1 MKIYPSAL
9 DVVASLL
16 VVGLSSTTAFVANSY
31 LASNT
36 CIHNQLR
43 TICFAKSV
51 DVSESSTSS
60 DSSSFPY
67 DDGAIRYAYDEWR
80 LIYGKGDFDSDRFE
94 HFKTNHRTLTTANMK
109 VRENAVQ
116 SGQPTS
122 QWMSLNEYGDY
133 SLDDYEAML
142 QGQQQNNDMNYSFNN
157 NHEGQQD
164 QYGRP
169 IRSTQVLQQQLQ
181 QGRSTQVIK
190 SDQQQ
195 QKFVSYNNGQ
205 QVGEYQ
211 DQFGRTI
218 RSTRIQQDPMQQ
230 AASQVFDDGSYPQGT
245 RPIKSNGNIP
255 NNYAGGTQVVQSIN
269 QRAGSDTGSG
279 TQVIGSTD
287 SAQNSNRNLNS
298 NEASFGTQVVRSG
311 NESVS
316 SMSISSSL
324 SSGTQVIK
332 YSNSTNELSSISSSP
347 TYGTQV
353 VQKSNSL
360 PRSSTDSRSG
370 TQVIESMDQGSTLLS
385 GTRVIQPTNNLH
397 ESLTTEGTQNISNK
411 DDTVQSV
418 ESTRETLVVSKD
430 DKETWTNLLNK
441 ELLFGGVDS
450 ESGNSIDDSD
460 DNDNVTPTVG
470 SRGTIVIKRQ
480 FPEPK
485 NIFNF
490 FDTNSDEENQIEK
503 GTEGKDSTPRSNN
516 LLRNFINSTN
526 SKDKEKATLSVK
538 AQQLTSTKTATLDD
552 GNQIEKG
559 ANGED
564 STPPSN
570 NFLKN
575 FINPTSSKKKDKST
589 LSMKTQQLTST
600 ETALDE
606 GIQIEKGAV
615 EDSTPPSNNFLKN
628 FINPT
633 SSKKKDKST
642 LVVEPQQQTSTV
654 TDDSGTRTNSDG
666 IFSLFGGKIN
676 SLNSRS
682 VRTTISL
689 QQNNNNA
696 EKVVPNVPINKKR
709 PSILSFFGDA
719 KKVDKTS
726 KDSNA
731 RSTLIVNKPSQQTR
745 GGENQIWSPFFS
757 NKKTKETSANVS
769 KELSSA
775 VLKVCHLFD

>member
-385 GTRVIQPTNNLH
+385 GTRVIQPTNNLQ

-538 AQQLTSTKTATLDD
+538 TQQLTSTKTATLDD

-564 STPPSN
+564 STPPS
-570 NFLKN
+570 
-575 FINPTSSKKKDKST
+575 KK
-589 LSMKTQQLTST
+589 
-600 ETALDE
+600 
-606 GIQIEKGAV
+606 
-615 EDSTPPSNNFLKN
+615 
-628 FINPT
+628 
-633 SSKKKDKST
+633 
-642 LVVEPQQQTSTV
+642 
-654 TDDSGTRTNSDG
+654 
-666 IFSLFGGKIN
+666 LF
-676 SLNSRS
+676 
-682 VRTTISL
+682 
-689 QQNNNNA
+689 
-696 EKVVPNVPINKKR
+696 
-709 PSILSFFGDA
+709 
-719 KKVDKTS
+719 
-726 KDSNA
+726 
-731 RSTLIVNKPSQQTR
+731 
-745 GGENQIWSPFFS
+745 
-757 NKKTKETSANVS
+757 
-769 KELSSA
+769 
-775 VLKVCHLFD
+775 